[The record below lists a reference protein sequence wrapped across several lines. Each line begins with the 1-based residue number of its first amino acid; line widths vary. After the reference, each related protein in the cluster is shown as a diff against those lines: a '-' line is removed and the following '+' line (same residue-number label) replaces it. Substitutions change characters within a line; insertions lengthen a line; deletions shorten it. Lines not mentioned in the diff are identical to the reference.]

1 MLRLFKTF
9 KLTPI
14 IFIFQFVVSMGL
26 NAQSS
31 FGGLALY
38 TLRDEL
44 SVQLEQTLKQV
55 SEEGYAYVE
64 AASYKD
70 RKFYGLSPK
79 DFKSLLVSLNLKG
92 ISTHQGGV
100 TLDNADQMIADVK
113 AAGFTY
119 FVVPVPPMG
128 MFTYDRE
135 TMTMGM
141 NGTAKDL
148 LDILNVLG
156 EKCHAAGLQL
166 LYHNHDF
173 ELIRNENNVIILD
186 YLLENTNPKYVNFQM
201 DLFWVS
207 KAGVD
212 PIDYFNKY
220 PGRFLIWHVKDM
232 DDKGR
237 FAPVSY
243 GNIDFKRILSH
254 KETSGMKFYMVEQDM
269 TFDGLKPLEAIKI
282 SHKGLKAFGFDGVW
296 E

>member
-141 NGTAKDL
+141 KGTAKEL

-156 EKCHAAGLQL
+156 KKCHAAGLQL

-237 FAPVSY
+237 FAPV
-243 GNIDFKRILSH
+243 GEGKINFKRILAQ
-254 KETSGMKFYMVEQDM
+254 KERSGMKYYMVEQDM

-282 SHKGLKAFGFDGVW
+282 SHKGLKAFGFDGVQ

>member
-135 TMTMGM
+135 NMTMGM
-141 NGTAKDL
+141 KGTAKEL

-156 EKCHAAGLQL
+156 KKCQAAGLQL

-186 YLLENTNPKYVNFQM
+186 YLLENTDPKYVNFQM

-237 FAPVSY
+237 FAPV
-243 GNIDFKRILSH
+243 GEGKINFKRILAQ
-254 KETSGMKFYMVEQDM
+254 KERSGMKYYMVEQDM

-282 SHKGLKAFGFDGVW
+282 SHKGLKAFGFDGVQ

>member
-141 NGTAKDL
+141 KGTAKEL

-156 EKCHAAGLQL
+156 KKCHAAGLQL

-186 YLLENTNPKYVNFQM
+186 YLLENTDPKYVNFQM

-237 FAPVSY
+237 FAPV
-243 GNIDFKRILSH
+243 GEGKINFKRILAQ
-254 KETSGMKFYMVEQDM
+254 KERSGMKYYMVEQDM

-282 SHKGLKAFGFDGVW
+282 SHKGLKAFGFDGVQ

>member
-14 IFIFQFVVSMGL
+14 IFIFQFVASMGL

-100 TLDNADQMIADVK
+100 TLNNADQMIADVK

-141 NGTAKDL
+141 KGTAKEL

-156 EKCHAAGLQL
+156 KKCHAAGLQL

-186 YLLENTNPKYVNFQM
+186 YLLENTDPKYVNFQM

-237 FAPVSY
+237 FAPV
-243 GNIDFKRILSH
+243 GEGKINFKRILAQ
-254 KETSGMKFYMVEQDM
+254 KERSGMKYYMVEQDM

-282 SHKGLKAFGFDGVW
+282 SHKGLKAFGFDGVQ

>member
-9 KLTPI
+9 KLTLI
-14 IFIFQFVVSMGL
+14 IFIFQFVASMGL

-141 NGTAKDL
+141 KGTAKEL

-156 EKCHAAGLQL
+156 KKCHAAGLQL

-186 YLLENTNPKYVNFQM
+186 YLLENTDPKYVNFQM

-237 FAPVSY
+237 FAPV
-243 GNIDFKRILSH
+243 GEGKINFKRILAQ
-254 KETSGMKFYMVEQDM
+254 KERSGMKYYMVEQDM

-282 SHKGLKAFGFDGVW
+282 SHKGLKAFGFDGVQ

>member
-1 MLRLFKTF
+1 MNKPLNTF
-9 KLTPI
+9 KVTSV
-14 IFIFQFVVSMGL
+14 IFILQLFISMGL

-38 TLRDEL
+38 TLRDDL
-44 SVQLEQTLKQV
+44 SVALEKTLQQV
-55 SEEGYAYVE
+55 SDEGYAYVE
-64 AASYKD
+64 AASYND
-70 RKFYGLSPK
+70 RKFYGLSPE
-79 DFKSLLVSLNLKG
+79 DFKSLLVSLDLKG

-156 EKCHAAGLQL
+156 KKCHAAGLQL

-201 DLFWVS
+201 DLYWVT

-212 PIDYFNKY
+212 PVSYFEKY
-220 PGRFLIWHVKDM
+220 PGRFVIWHVKDM

-269 TFDGLKPLEAIKI
+269 TFDGLSPLKAIQM
-282 SHKGLKAFGFDGVW
+282 SHEGLKTIGFDGVQD
-296 E
+296 

>member
-100 TLDNADQMIADVK
+100 TLNNADQMIADVK

-141 NGTAKDL
+141 KGTAKEL

-156 EKCHAAGLQL
+156 KKCHAAGLQL

-237 FAPVSY
+237 FAPV
-243 GNIDFKRILSH
+243 GEGKINFKRILAQ
-254 KETSGMKFYMVEQDM
+254 KERSGMKYYMVEQDM

-282 SHKGLKAFGFDGVW
+282 SHKGLKAFGFDGLQ

>member
-100 TLDNADQMIADVK
+100 TLNNADQMIADVK

-141 NGTAKDL
+141 KGTAKEL

-156 EKCHAAGLQL
+156 KKCHAAGLQL

-237 FAPVSY
+237 FAPV
-243 GNIDFKRILSH
+243 GEGKINFKRILAQ
-254 KETSGMKFYMVEQDM
+254 KERSGMKYYMVEQDM

-282 SHKGLKAFGFDGVW
+282 SHKGLKAFGFDRVQ

>member
-79 DFKSLLVSLNLKG
+79 DFKSLLLSLNLKG

-100 TLDNADQMIADVK
+100 TLNNADQMIADVK

-141 NGTAKDL
+141 KGTAKEL

-156 EKCHAAGLQL
+156 KKCHAAGLQL

-237 FAPVSY
+237 FAPV
-243 GNIDFKRILSH
+243 GEGKINFKRILAQ
-254 KETSGMKFYMVEQDM
+254 KERSGMKYYMVEQDM

-282 SHKGLKAFGFDGVW
+282 SHKGLKAFGFDGVQ

>member
-14 IFIFQFVVSMGL
+14 IFIFQFVVPMGL

-141 NGTAKDL
+141 KGTAKEL

-156 EKCHAAGLQL
+156 KKCHAAGLQL

-186 YLLENTNPKYVNFQM
+186 YLLENTDPKYVNFQM

-237 FAPVSY
+237 FAPV
-243 GNIDFKRILSH
+243 GEGKINFKRILAQ
-254 KETSGMKFYMVEQDM
+254 KERSGMKYYMVEQDM

-282 SHKGLKAFGFDGVW
+282 SHKGLKAFGFDGVQ

>member
-141 NGTAKDL
+141 KGTAKEL

-156 EKCHAAGLQL
+156 KKCQAAGLQL

-237 FAPVSY
+237 FAPV
-243 GNIDFKRILSH
+243 GEGKINFKRILAQ
-254 KETSGMKFYMVEQDM
+254 KERSGMKYYMVEQDM

-282 SHKGLKAFGFDGVW
+282 SHKGLKAFGFDGVQ

>member
-1 MLRLFKTF
+1 
-9 KLTPI
+9 
-14 IFIFQFVVSMGL
+14 
-26 NAQSS
+26 
-31 FGGLALY
+31 
-38 TLRDEL
+38 
-44 SVQLEQTLKQV
+44 
-55 SEEGYAYVE
+55 
-64 AASYKD
+64 
-70 RKFYGLSPK
+70 
-79 DFKSLLVSLNLKG
+79 VSLDLKG
-92 ISTHQGGV
+92 ISTHQEGV

-186 YLLENTNPKYVNFQM
+186 YLLENTDPKYVNFQM

-237 FAPVSY
+237 FAPV
-243 GNIDFKRILSH
+243 GEGKINFKRILAQ
-254 KETSGMKFYMVEQDM
+254 KERSGMKYYMVEQDM

-282 SHKGLKAFGFDGVW
+282 SHKGLKAFGFDGVQ

>member
-14 IFIFQFVVSMGL
+14 IFIFQFVASMGL

-141 NGTAKDL
+141 KGTAKEL

-156 EKCHAAGLQL
+156 KKCHAAGLQL

-186 YLLENTNPKYVNFQM
+186 YLLENTDPKYVNFQM

-237 FAPVSY
+237 FAPV
-243 GNIDFKRILSH
+243 GEGKINFKRILAQ
-254 KETSGMKFYMVEQDM
+254 KERSGMKYYMVEQDM

-282 SHKGLKAFGFDGVW
+282 SHKGLKAFGFDGVQ

>member
-1 MLRLFKTF
+1 
-9 KLTPI
+9 
-14 IFIFQFVVSMGL
+14 MGL

-100 TLDNADQMIADVK
+100 TLNNADQMIADVK

-141 NGTAKDL
+141 KGTAKEL

-156 EKCHAAGLQL
+156 KKCHAAGLQL

-237 FAPVSY
+237 FAPV
-243 GNIDFKRILSH
+243 GEGKINFKRILAQ
-254 KETSGMKFYMVEQDM
+254 KERSGMKYYMVEQDM

-282 SHKGLKAFGFDGVW
+282 SHKGLKAFGFDGVQ

>member
-79 DFKSLLVSLNLKG
+79 DFKSLTVSLNLKG

-100 TLDNADQMIADVK
+100 TLNNADQMIADVK

-141 NGTAKDL
+141 KGTAKEL

-156 EKCHAAGLQL
+156 KKCHAAGLQL

-237 FAPVSY
+237 FAPV
-243 GNIDFKRILSH
+243 GEGKINFKRILAQ
-254 KETSGMKFYMVEQDM
+254 KERSGMKYYMVEQDM

-282 SHKGLKAFGFDGVW
+282 SHKGLKAFGFDGLQ

>member
-100 TLDNADQMIADVK
+100 TLNNADQMIADVK

-141 NGTAKDL
+141 KGTAKEL

-156 EKCHAAGLQL
+156 KKCHAAGLQL

-237 FAPVSY
+237 FAPV
-243 GNIDFKRILSH
+243 GEGKINFKRILAQ
-254 KETSGMKFYMVEQDM
+254 KERSGMKYYMVEQDM

-282 SHKGLKAFGFDGVW
+282 SHKGLKAFGFDGVQ

>member
-1 MLRLFKTF
+1 MLRLFKNF

>member
-9 KLTPI
+9 KLTLI
-14 IFIFQFVVSMGL
+14 IFIFQFVASMGL

-135 TMTMGM
+135 NMTMGM
-141 NGTAKDL
+141 KGTAKEL

-156 EKCHAAGLQL
+156 KKCQAAGLQL

-186 YLLENTNPKYVNFQM
+186 YLLENTDPKYVNFQM

-237 FAPVSY
+237 FAPV
-243 GNIDFKRILSH
+243 GEGKINFKRILAQ
-254 KETSGMKFYMVEQDM
+254 KERSGMKYYMVEQDM

-282 SHKGLKAFGFDGVW
+282 SHKGLKAFGFDGVQ

>member
-100 TLDNADQMIADVK
+100 TLNNADQMIADVK

-141 NGTAKDL
+141 KGTAKEL

-156 EKCHAAGLQL
+156 KKCHAAGLQL

-186 YLLENTNPKYVNFQM
+186 YLLENTDPKYVNFQM

-237 FAPVSY
+237 FAPV
-243 GNIDFKRILSH
+243 GEGKINFKRILAQ
-254 KETSGMKFYMVEQDM
+254 KERSGMKYYMVEQDM

-282 SHKGLKAFGFDGVW
+282 SHKGLKAFGFDGVQ

>member
-9 KLTPI
+9 KLTLI
-14 IFIFQFVVSMGL
+14 IFIFQFVASMGL

-55 SEEGYAYVE
+55 SEEEYAYVE

-135 TMTMGM
+135 NMTMGM
-141 NGTAKDL
+141 KGTAKEL

-156 EKCHAAGLQL
+156 KKCQAAGLQL

-173 ELIRNENNVIILD
+173 ELIRNENSVIILD
-186 YLLENTNPKYVNFQM
+186 YLLENTDPKYVNFQM

-237 FAPVSY
+237 FAPV
-243 GNIDFKRILSH
+243 GEGKINFKRILAQ
-254 KETSGMKFYMVEQDM
+254 KERSGMKYYMVEQDM

-282 SHKGLKAFGFDGVW
+282 SHKGLKAFGFDGVQ

>member
-14 IFIFQFVVSMGL
+14 IFIFQFVASMGL

-135 TMTMGM
+135 NMTMGM
-141 NGTAKDL
+141 KGTAKEL

-156 EKCHAAGLQL
+156 KKCQAAGLQL

-186 YLLENTNPKYVNFQM
+186 YLLENTDPKYVNFQM

-237 FAPVSY
+237 FAPV
-243 GNIDFKRILSH
+243 GEGKINFKRILAQ
-254 KETSGMKFYMVEQDM
+254 KERSGMKYYMVEQDM

-282 SHKGLKAFGFDGVW
+282 SHKGLKAFGFDGVQ

>member
-14 IFIFQFVVSMGL
+14 IFIFQFVASMGL

-141 NGTAKDL
+141 KGTAKEL

-156 EKCHAAGLQL
+156 KKCHAAGLQL

-186 YLLENTNPKYVNFQM
+186 YLLENTDPKYVNFQM

-220 PGRFLIWHVKDM
+220 PGRFLICHVKDIY
-232 DDKGR
+232 DKGR
-237 FAPVSY
+237 FAPV
-243 GNIDFKRILSH
+243 GEGKINFKRILAQ
-254 KETSGMKFYMVEQDM
+254 KERSGMKYYMVEQDM

-282 SHKGLKAFGFDGVW
+282 SHKGLKAFGFDGVQ